1 MMNAVQS
8 VKTRSGRTYHS
19 PTTVRFDF
27 PAGEYRVNV
36 VQSKGVPE
44 PHHRQG
50 GRAGRSHS
58 RSRSRSRS
66 RPDRRGSLRSRREIK
81 PAEERR
87 RDILDA
93 ALTLIAK
100 RGFNDTTV
108 QDIAA
113 AAGMAT
119 GTVYL
124 YFESKEK
131 VLQGLHERF
140 GEESEARVAAAA
152 VDAVERAG
160 RGEPVDYRDT
170 IDTILDAVS
179 AYFRDNPTLVLVCTK
194 YRPEMIDPDFSPA
207 GLHLGIVARAL
218 SAGVALGMIQ
228 TSDPEMTAYLFDAAL
243 TLNLHTHI
251 TYGDPP
257 DMDRLIAAAKEMFHK
272 ALALPAEHVPPGPRT
287 SPAARPAARG
297 SGSRRSGRAR

>member
-1 MMNAVQS
+1 M
-8 VKTRSGRTYHS
+8 
-19 PTTVRFDF
+19 
-27 PAGEYRVNV
+27 NV
-36 VQSKGVPE
+36 VQSSGNPQ
-44 PHHRQG
+44 PH
-50 GRAGRSHS
+50 GREERRAARSQN
-58 RSRSRSRS
+58 RSRSRSHS
-66 RPDRRGSLRSRREIK
+66 HSKNDRRGSPRSRREIK
-81 PAEERR
+81 PAAERE

-93 ALTLIAK
+93 ALTLFAE

-124 YFESKEK
+124 YFPSKEK
-131 VLQGLHERF
+131 VLQGIHDRF
-140 GEESEARVAAAA
+140 GQETESRVAAAA
-152 VDAVERAG
+152 VDSVDRAG
-160 RGEPVDYRDT
+160 RGEAVDYRDT
-170 IDTILDAVS
+170 IDTILDAIS
-179 AYFRDNPTLVLVCTK
+179 AYFRENPQLVLVCTK
-194 YRPEMIDPDFSPA
+194 YRPEMVDPNYSPA
-207 GLHLGIVARAL
+207 GQHLGIVARAL

-272 ALALPAEHVPPGPRT
+272 ALALPAEHVRPGPRT
-287 SPAARPAARG
+287 SPGIEPKRG
-297 SGSRRSGRAR
+297 GSRRSGRAR

>member
-1 MMNAVQS
+1 MVQS
-8 VKTRSGRTYHS
+8 HRK
-19 PTTVRFDF
+19 
-27 PAGEYRVNV
+27 N
-36 VQSKGVPE
+36 Q
-44 PHHRQG
+44 PH
-50 GRAGRSHS
+50 GRAGR
-58 RSRSRSRS
+58 RGARADARD
-66 RPDRRGSLRSRREIK
+66 DRRGSLRSRRAIK

-87 RDILDA
+87 KNILDA
-93 ALTLIAK
+93 ALTLLGK
-100 RGFNDTTV
+100 KGFNDTTV

-124 YFESKEK
+124 YFPSKEH

-140 GEESEARVAAAA
+140 GQESEAKVAAAA

-160 RGEPVDYRDT
+160 RGEAVDYRDT

-179 AYFRDNPTLVLVCTK
+179 AYFRENPDLVRVCTM
-194 YRPEMIDPDFSPA
+194 YRPEMLDPNYSPA
-207 GLHLGIVARAL
+207 GQHLGIVARAL
-218 SAGVALGMIQ
+218 SAGVELGLIQ

-272 ALALPAEHVPPGPRT
+272 TLALPGEVPARRHPT
-287 SPAARPAARG
+287 SQAQANRRG
-297 SGSRRSGRAR
+297 SPRSRRVR

>member
-1 MMNAVQS
+1 
-8 VKTRSGRTYHS
+8 
-19 PTTVRFDF
+19 
-27 PAGEYRVNV
+27 VNV
-36 VQSKGVPE
+36 VQSS
-44 PHHRQG
+44 G
-50 GRAGRSHS
+50 GPRRRGREERRAE
-58 RSRSRSRS
+58 RSRSRSGSRS
-66 RPDRRGSLRSRREIK
+66 NVRSSPRSERGPLRTRREIK
-81 PAEERR
+81 PAEERE

-93 ALTLIAK
+93 ALRLFAE

-124 YFESKEK
+124 YFPSKER
-131 VLQGLHERF
+131 VLQGIHDRF
-140 GEESEARVAAAA
+140 ARETEARVAAAA
-152 VDAVERAG
+152 VDSVDRAG
-160 RGEPVDYRDT
+160 RGEAVDYRDT

-179 AYFRDNPTLVLVCTK
+179 AYFRDNPELVLVCTK
-194 YRPEMIDPDFSPA
+194 YRPEMVDPNYSPA
-207 GLHLGIVARAL
+207 GQHLGIVARAL

-272 ALALPAEHVPPGPRT
+272 TLALPTEHVAPGPRT
-287 SPAARPAARG
+287 ADGAPTKRG
-297 SGSRRSGRAR
+297 SPRSRRVR